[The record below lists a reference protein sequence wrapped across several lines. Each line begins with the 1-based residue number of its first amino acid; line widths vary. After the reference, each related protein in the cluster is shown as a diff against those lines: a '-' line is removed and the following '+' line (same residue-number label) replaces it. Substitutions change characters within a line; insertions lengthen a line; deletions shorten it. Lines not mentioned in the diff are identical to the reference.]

1 MEKILVIGSLN
12 VDMVVNVD
20 HTPVTGETI
29 LSNQMTMV
37 PGGKG
42 ANQACALGCLGAE
55 VTMLGAVGKDSYADM
70 QRKSLGRAGVDVS
83 HLVEKEGVS
92 TGLAVVMVD
101 CEGDNSIVV
110 ISGANMMLT
119 PEDVDRNVN
128 LIRQSDIVVLQLEI
142 PLDTVC
148 HAARMAKA
156 LGKTVILDPAPVPN
170 VFPEELYQYVD
181 IIKPNETELSRLT
194 GIQNIDE
201 EIAAAAGKLR
211 GRGVKNVLVT
221 LGDKGVYLD
230 SEECGRTHIPAYK
243 VRAVDTTA
251 AGDSFTAALAV
262 MLAQGK
268 TIREAAEFANC
279 VSAIVVTREGA
290 QSSIPTLD
298 EVMEY
303 RSEIEKAG

>member
-119 PEDVDRNVN
+119 PEDVDRNVD

-230 SEECGRTHIPAYK
+230 SEECG
-243 VRAVDTTA
+243 
-251 AGDSFTAALAV
+251 
-262 MLAQGK
+262 
-268 TIREAAEFANC
+268 
-279 VSAIVVTREGA
+279 
-290 QSSIPTLD
+290 
-298 EVMEY
+298 
-303 RSEIEKAG
+303 